1 MSETLSMLSQQ
12 LMEIGHSVRILA
24 EVAELRH
31 NQAEKLNELVRGDL
45 TLLRSEQR
53 DLEDQLYADIRIIRS
68 ELEGLRA
75 QTVSSASA
83 VESLIASVGE
93 LRRPVTE
100 MLTLRSRLAGIIIGV
115 GFVGS
120 AVIGLAEPIYRWVIE
135 HHMFRQ

>member
-1 MSETLSMLSQQ
+1 MLSQQ